1 MDGRSGRRDGPFHR
15 PAGIPR
21 MEPRGVS
28 VRAEFTPRGG
38 PARKAQPWPFFLVVF
53 FLATFL
59 AAFFF
64 FLAME
69 MAPCHEHPVTHLTST
84 PPDALV
90 REWTTF
96 RRSNTRD
103 YSPASNADEQS
114 CGGWPGKLSSEETRI
129 IPARR
134 LTIPMVATSI
144 DMIAKPAHGHGYH
157 AVPRHQPACVSPVAA
172 SARCRATHS

>member
-69 MAPCHEHPVTHLTST
+69 MAPYHEHPVTHLTST
-84 PPDALV
+84 PPDAL
-90 REWTTF
+90 
-96 RRSNTRD
+96 
-103 YSPASNADEQS
+103 
-114 CGGWPGKLSSEETRI
+114 GKE
-129 IPARR
+129 
-134 LTIPMVATSI
+134 V
-144 DMIAKPAHGHGYH
+144 DD
-157 AVPRHQPACVSPVAA
+157 VS
-172 SARCRATHS
+172 TLDHT